1 MTLKHLLYYAF
12 HMNDLISFS
21 HELKERR
28 AHYVSIQQMRKLGPR
43 EGSLL
48 PNGHIDGERWRPS
61 DHNVTVR
68 VGPGLGSELWIPA
81 LIISLIL

>member
-12 HMNDLISFS
+12 HMNDLILFS
-21 HELKERR
+21 HEPKERG
-28 AHYVSIQQMRKLGPR
+28 ANYVSIQQMKKLGPR
-43 EGSLL
+43 EGNLL
-48 PNGHIDGERWRPS
+48 PNGRIDSEWWRPS

-68 VGPGLGSELWIPA
+68 VGTGLGSELWSPA